1 LKASRENRDTAERI
15 LDIAE
20 ELLRVRGFNAF
31 SYADVAAELGIT
43 KASLH
48 YHFPGKG
55 ELGQALVSRYS
66 VRFALALAEI
76 DSETDDAAAKLAA
89 YADLYADAFR
99 GRGMCLCGMLAAE
112 YETLPEPMRDSVVA
126 FFDENEVWL
135 AGVLEHG
142 RAQDTLEFERSARD
156 TARMIIS
163 TLEGAMLVTRPYGEV
178 SRFQAA
184 ATALLAGLAVGE
196 SPADGPGRRGSR
208 RRMGLGAGGVAG

>member
-1 LKASRENRDTAERI
+1 LRAPKDKRDTAERI

-20 ELLRVRGFNAF
+20 ELLRTRGFNAF

-66 VRFALALAEI
+66 LRFAEALAEI
-76 DSETDDAAAKLAA
+76 DTETDDASAKLAA
-89 YADLYADAFR
+89 YADLYANALR
-99 GRGMCLCGMLAAE
+99 GHGMCLCGMLAAE
-112 YETLPEPMRDSVVA
+112 YETLPPAMRESVLA

-135 AGVLEHG
+135 AGVLERG
-142 RAQDTLEFERSARD
+142 RSDDRLEFERSPSD

-163 TLEGAMLVTRPYGEV
+163 TLEGAMLVARPYGEL
-178 SRFQAA
+178 SRFQAT
-184 ATALLAGLAVGE
+184 ATALLAGLA
-196 SPADGPGRRGSR
+196 APGAR
-208 RRMGLGAGGVAG
+208 

>member
-1 LKASRENRDTAERI
+1 LSVPQEKRDTAERI

-66 VRFALALAEI
+66 VRFAQALAEI
-76 DSETDDAAAKLAA
+76 DSETDDAAAKLVA
-89 YADLYADAFR
+89 YADLYANALR
-99 GRGMCLCGMLAAE
+99 GHGMCLCGMLAAE
-112 YETLPEPMRDSVVA
+112 YETLPEPMRDSVLA
-126 FFDENEVWL
+126 FFDDNEVWV
-135 AGVLEHG
+135 AGVLEQG
-142 RAQDTLEFERSARD
+142 RAQDRLEFERSARD

-163 TLEGAMLVTRPYGEV
+163 TLEGAMLVARPYGEI

-184 ATALLAGLAVGE
+184 TTALLAGL
-196 SPADGPGRRGSR
+196 
-208 RRMGLGAGGVAG
+208 GAG